1 MEKIIEIITHYGMKI
16 NDNVINE
23 LFENL
28 KIKSNYK
35 KRSQKIN
42 NLIKKIN
49 LKKKV
54 LQ

>member
-1 MEKIIEIITHYGMKI
+1 MKI
-16 NDNVINE
+16 KDNVINE

-28 KIKSNYK
+28 KLNQIIKKDFK
-35 KRSQKIN
+35 KLG

-54 LQ
+54 LQLLQ